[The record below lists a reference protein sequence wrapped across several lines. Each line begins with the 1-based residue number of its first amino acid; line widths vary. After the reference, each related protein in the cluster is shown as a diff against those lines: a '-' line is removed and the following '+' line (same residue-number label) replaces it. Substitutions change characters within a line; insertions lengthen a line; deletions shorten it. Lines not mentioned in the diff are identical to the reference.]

1 MDKTQLKILKEI
13 AQLEQVPQG
22 AYNFRVDGQL
32 DARNTTANI
41 DIVSKTDGK
50 PGIDIVIKPG
60 TRGESVHIPVIISQS
75 DRKSVV

>member
-32 DARNTTANI
+32 D
-41 DIVSKTDGK
+41 
-50 PGIDIVIKPG
+50 
-60 TRGESVHIPVIISQS
+60 
-75 DRKSVV
+75 RKSVV